1 MSYRVIN
8 IQTVYFSPSPET
20 ENMEFSYPCSR
31 PPLSDS
37 TRSPAFNLVPLQM
50 SGRQRASSVTAIDQA
65 LFSSAAPMD
74 EVSQGPRQ
82 SRTSQLALT
91 GSPQKMPSL
100 STQPMSFTHI
110 IITTCQRGE
119 SGELW
124 CPEGMPLQMPVGGG
138 RWCDMM
144 AAIALYSDDDEAR
157 CLSGWQERWRR
168 EGSARLWEGEFM
180 WKIHICLISSR
191 PGLPDTAHGI

>member
-1 MSYRVIN
+1 MSVFRDNHIYSTLSPRLCATLIKTKISFKFKLLENIHSVIMSYRVIN
-8 IQTVYFSPSPET
+8 IQTVCFSPSLET

-110 IITTCQRGE
+110 IITTWQTRGE
-119 SGELW
+119 RGVVVPWGDAVANASRRGPMMW
-124 CPEGMPLQMPVGGG
+124 YDG
-138 RWCDMM
+138 CDS
-144 AAIALYSDDDEAR
+144 LVQWWWW
-157 CLSGWQERWRR
+157 G
-168 EGSARLWEGEFM
+168 
-180 WKIHICLISSR
+180 
-191 PGLPDTAHGI
+191 